1 MKSNDVTR
9 SSDQLTSG
17 GSSVFS
23 RMRSARKPLTGM
35 GVVAALGIMLSACA
49 NPGTAALGTDV
60 PLKKAPDLA
69 GAATPDVRIWRS
81 PDLNQ
86 SERAT
91 TAYMIPPVT
100 VYHGKGSSYS
110 DLSAAEV
117 DQVAAMLT
125 TDVRQEM
132 ARHFKIVNQAGPGVT
147 TISLILAKI
156 TPPHAD
162 YSAEGPSGI
171 PATLVGMPEGP
182 GTTPGAL
189 TVSGKFT
196 SSQSGKL
203 LVGFVAPVSPDVMDL
218 PRPGTPARALDFAAA
233 ASHQFAN
240 DLVNGIIRQ
249 RALDGLPTSK

>member
-182 GTTPGAL
+182 GTTAGTL

-218 PRPGTPARALDFAAA
+218 PRPGTPARALEFAEA

-249 RALDGLPTSK
+249 RALAGLPTSK